1 VADSVSQFRLHVI
14 AEVNVLRLIQMRQVL
29 KQTLG
34 LFHEDS
40 TFYVVRQVN
49 LNQSSNDYAGCVDQV
64 LVINGRIAVLQQ
76 EGIDVQNLGLET
88 IQTEKM
94 YAPLSSASDLMAASF
109 AKVARSM
116 TRPPDIMMD
125 SSTSESIST
134 SDR

>member
-1 VADSVSQFRLHVI
+1 
-14 AEVNVLRLIQMRQVL
+14 MRQVL

-49 LNQSSNDYAGCVDQV
+49 LNQSINDYAGCVDQV

-88 IQTEKM
+88 SGTLGCDGNSCCRCEKVPAAAAGFQVAKGM
-94 YAPLSSASDLMAASF
+94 VLSSKLRKPWLLRWGNFVCHMAPKMS
-109 AKVARSM
+109 
-116 TRPPDIMMD
+116 
-125 SSTSESIST
+125 
-134 SDR
+134 